1 MSWHFGFVFRSD
13 PPSDSFSDTISSFDR
28 SIDLVFS
35 DFRFRSIQN
44 ILLFSLINQVS
55 LAVEMASTA
64 GTTGWLRGKVKAVP
78 SGDSLVIMGS
88 TKAEIPPEKT
98 ITLSSLIAPRLA
110 RRGGIDES
118 FAWESR
124 EYLRKLCIGKDVTFR
139 VDYTVP
145 AIGREFGSVFL
156 GDKNVSLMVVAGG
169 WAKVREQGQQKGEAS
184 PFLAELL
191 RLEEQAK
198 QQGLG
203 RWSRAPGASE
213 AAIRNLPPSAVGDS
227 GNLDAMGLLASNKG
241 RPMEAIVEQVRD
253 GSTLRVYLL
262 PDFQFVQVFVAGI
275 QSPSMGRRAA
285 LETTVGIEV
294 SSDEPNGEASAEPN
308 APLTS
313 AQRLAASSA
322 SSSEVSPDPFGREAK
337 HFTEIRVLN
346 RDVRIVLEGVDKFSN
361 LIGSVYYPDGES
373 AKDLA
378 LELIENGLAKYV
390 EWSAS
395 MMEEDAK
402 RQLKSAEL
410 QAKKTR
416 LRIWTNYIPPA
427 TNSKAI
433 HDQNFTGKVVEV
445 VSGDCI
451 IVADDSVPYGSPLA
465 ERRVNLSSI
474 RCPKMGNPRRDEK
487 PAPYAREAKDLL
499 RQRLIGRQVNVQM
512 EYSRKVIPSDAAA
525 AAGGP
530 TDSRVMDFGSV
541 FLPSP
546 GKGEGDDASTPA
558 PPTGTNQQAGLNVA
572 ELLVSRGYGTVIR
585 HRDFEERSNYYDA
598 LLSAE
603 SRAIAGKKGI
613 HSTKDSAPT
622 HIADLTTGSAK
633 KTKDF
638 LPFLQRKRLPAVV
651 EYVLSGHRFKLFVP
665 KETCSIMFS
674 FSGVR
679 CPAREEP
686 FSDEAIALMRRKIM
700 QRDVEIEVETV
711 DRTGT
716 FLGSLWESKTNMAVT
731 LLEAG
736 LAKLQMSFGTDR
748 IPDAHLLMQAEQSA
762 KRQKLKIWENFVEGE
777 EVSNGAVAERK
788 HKEELKVTVTEVLGG
803 GKFYVQVVGDQK
815 VCSIQQQLASLS
827 IQEAPVIGAFNPKK
841 GDIVLAKFSADDSWN
856 RAMIVNAP
864 RAAVESPKDKFEVFY
879 IDYGNQEVVPYS
891 DLRPLDPSVS
901 SAPGSAQLCSLA
913 YVKIPSLEEDY
924 GQEAAVHLSEHTLNG
939 PKEFKAVIEERDTSG
954 GKVKGQGTGTIL
966 MVTLID
972 TETDSSINAA
982 LLKDGLARL
991 EKRKRWEPKEK
1002 QAALDELEK
1011 FQEEAKSKRL
1021 GMWEYGDIQSDDE
1034 DTGPPVRKAAG
1045 KR

>member
-1 MSWHFGFVFRSD
+1 
-13 PPSDSFSDTISSFDR
+13 
-28 SIDLVFS
+28 
-35 DFRFRSIQN
+35 
-44 ILLFSLINQVS
+44 
-55 LAVEMASTA
+55 
-64 GTTGWLRGKVKAVP
+64 
-78 SGDSLVIMGS
+78 MGS
-88 TKAEIPPEKT
+88 TKTEIPPEKT

-275 QSPSMGRRAA
+275 QAPSMGRRAA

-322 SSSEVSPDPFGREAK
+322 SSTEVSPDPFGREAK

-499 RQRLIGRQVNVQM
+499 RQRLIGRQ
-512 EYSRKVIPSDAAA
+512 
-525 AAGGP
+525 
-530 TDSRVMDFGSV
+530 
-541 FLPSP
+541 
-546 GKGEGDDASTPA
+546 
-558 PPTGTNQQAGLNVA
+558 
-572 ELLVSRGYGTVIR
+572 
-585 HRDFEERSNYYDA
+585 ERSNYYDA

-716 FLGSLWESKTNMAVT
+716 FLGSLWESKTNTAVT

-762 KRQKLKIWENFVEGE
+762 KRQKLK

-815 VCSIQQQLASLS
+815 V

-891 DLRPLDPSVS
+891 DLRPIDPSVS

-924 GQEAAVHLSEHTLNG
+924 GQAAVHLSEYTLNG

-954 GKVKGQGTGTIL
+954 GKVKGQGTGTVL
-966 MVTLID
+966 MVNLID
-972 TETDSSINAA
+972 TETNSSINAA

-1034 DTGPPVRKAAG
+1034 DTGPPVRKAAEAINTLTLLTSG
-1045 KR
+1045 KVDLPKPNLAA